1 MNELLQDDMAKWDP
15 QSNSLVEII
24 IGGALRSSISKKS
37 YKIFIF
43 TCPKSHITSKMIIYA
58 NFIFNVKFKSNLKLK
73 NLPTK
78 SSNLFH
84 FI

>member
-15 QSNSLVEII
+15 QSNSLVEIT

-43 TCPKSHITSKMIIYA
+43 TCPKSHIT
-58 NFIFNVKFKSNLKLK
+58 
-73 NLPTK
+73 
-78 SSNLFH
+78 
-84 FI
+84 